1 MKPYAAMSA
10 YTERLLRFS
19 RLATDF
25 SVRVLRGVAWPKV
38 ELVIRLWL
46 AQIFF
51 VSSPQS
57 RKAMIDAIW
66 IGWKTP

>member
-46 AQIFF
+46 AQILLKIRMGRCAGVPAGFA
-51 VSSPQS
+51 
-57 RKAMIDAIW
+57 R
-66 IGWKTP
+66 